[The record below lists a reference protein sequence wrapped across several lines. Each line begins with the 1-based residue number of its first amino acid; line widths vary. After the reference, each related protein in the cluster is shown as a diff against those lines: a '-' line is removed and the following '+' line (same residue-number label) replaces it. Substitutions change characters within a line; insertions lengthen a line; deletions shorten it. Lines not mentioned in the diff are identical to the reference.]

1 MKKALVIL
9 IVLASL
15 AMTVSAQASQE
26 YPSRDISDVV
36 TWSAG
41 GGTDL
46 ANRLIAA
53 EMEKVLGTHINVS
66 NVTGGVSG
74 STGLYNAYEKGNDGY
89 TIVGLSESNV
99 SAAVMGGFDK
109 GMKVWDFF
117 IIGGSPDIL
126 SVTADSP
133 YNTLEELVEAAKAVP
148 GTIRVGAGGVGSIHH
163 LNLVAF
169 QKGTGT
175 SFNFIPYDGSSSS
188 QNAALTGEVTI
199 CITSAQEQAD
209 LIRAGML
216 RPLAVL
222 TEEDFTVGDITIE
235 TAFTSY
241 PELENYLPISQQ
253 IGFAVRADV
262 DSDVKAALE
271 DAFKKAMQ
279 SETVQ
284 NFGKE
289 RYFIMT
295 GLCGDEAKE
304 TMLELER
311 LFSWTLYEFGAANK
325 SPSQFGIEKP

>member
-1 MKKALVIL
+1 MKRTLVIL
-9 IVLASL
+9 LVLTAVL
-15 AMTVSAQASQE
+15 TGIFAQANQE

-46 ANRLIAA
+46 ANRLIVA
-53 EMEKVLGTHINVS
+53 EMEKALGTHINVS

-89 TIVGLSESNV
+89 TIVGISESNV

-126 SVTADSP
+126 SVTANCP
-133 YNTLEELVEAAKAVP
+133 YNTLEELVEAAQSNP

-216 RPLAVL
+216 KPLAVL
-222 TEEDFTVGDITIE
+222 TEEDFTISDITI
-235 TAFTSY
+235 TSAFSSY
-241 PELENYLPISQQ
+241 PALSEYLPISQQ

-262 DSDVKAALE
+262 DDEVKAKLE
-271 DAFKKAMQ
+271 EAFKIAMQ

-284 NFGKE
+284 KFGQE

-295 GLCGDEAKE
+295 GLSGDEAKE
-304 TMLELER
+304 TMLNLES
-311 LFSWTLYEFGAANK
+311 LFSWTLYEFGAASI
-325 SPSQFGIEKP
+325 SPAKFGIEKP